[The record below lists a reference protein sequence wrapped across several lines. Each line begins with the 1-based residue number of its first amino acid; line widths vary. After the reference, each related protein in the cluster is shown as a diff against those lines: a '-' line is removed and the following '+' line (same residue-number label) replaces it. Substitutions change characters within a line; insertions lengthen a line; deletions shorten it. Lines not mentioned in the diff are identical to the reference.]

1 MGAQKNYQKV
11 IDITAQKMKLSIK
24 GFFSKCDQIRSF
36 LRIWLHLLKK
46 KLMEKLFCAVYVFFF
61 FLKKKTKLLVKEI
74 VTTFQTNVSAP
85 YSLKI
90 SDIFNHI

>member
-1 MGAQKNYQKV
+1 MRPNPQFPADLATFTEEKINGK
-11 IDITAQKMKLSIK
+11 T
-24 GFFSKCDQIRSF
+24 F
-36 LRIWLHLLKK
+36 L
-46 KLMEKLFCAVYVFFF
+46 CGVCFFF